1 MSQKKQLSRE
11 EIAMIEIGHTES
23 TTALNWFL
31 TLFFLATITIVPLL
45 QIGREFAAIRAGKE
59 SGGSLGMSVGAPSPS
74 LGESGRSLPQ
84 SLDVC
89 SFLLPSRAEL
99 KSLIKDDD
107 GLLAAGSRVN
117 NRMLRDI
124 QDYETELKDRDVL
137 MQWVIPRMQI
147 PITAWLKGGNE
158 DAYCGRDGWLFY
170 RKDIDSLT
178 GPGFLDPEILA
189 RRAAGGSELKA
200 PPQPDPVKAIVDFR
214 DQLAKRGI
222 ALIVMP
228 APVKPSIHPERHSSR
243 YEGGINAVQNPSFA
257 AFVERLAAEKIAR
270 FDTAPLLVQAKA
282 AAPGRALYL
291 KTDTHWTPEGMEL
304 AAKAL
309 AELARQTADL
319 PPATERFTATAKEVA
334 NLGDV
339 AAMLKFPTEWQVFTP
354 ETATVRQVLDRKQP
368 WRSDPTAEVLLL
380 GDSFANIFSLEVMK
394 WGAGAGLAE
403 HLSLALGLP
412 VDAITQNDAGSFAT
426 REMLAKELHRGNDR
440 LAGKKLVIWEFASR
454 ELAFGDWKLIPMAL
468 GVKRETGMYV
478 PEAGKTVAVRGV
490 VRAASPAPRPGS
502 VPYKDHIIMVHL
514 TEMTSTEDPS
524 AEGREAV
531 LFVWSMRDNVQTPA
545 VGWRPGDAI
554 SLRLRPWAE
563 VAGEYEAINRS
574 ELEDENLLLA
584 DPAWGE

>member
-1 MSQKKQLSRE
+1 MSQKMKLSRE

-31 TLFFLATITIVPLL
+31 TLLFLATITVVPLL

-59 SGGSLGMSVGAPSPS
+59 PD
-74 LGESGRSLPQ
+74 RKLPQ

-89 SFLLPSRAEL
+89 SFLLPSRVEL

-107 GLLAAGSRVN
+107 GLLAAGTRIN

-124 QDYETELKDRDVL
+124 QRYETDLKERDVL

-147 PITAWLKGGNE
+147 PVTAWLKGGNE

-189 RRAAGGSELKA
+189 RRAAGGSELQA
-200 PPQPDPVKAIVDFR
+200 PPQPDPLKAIVDFR

-228 APVKPSIHPERHSSR
+228 APVKPSIHPERHSAR
-243 YEGGINAVQNPSFA
+243 YEGRNAAVQNPSFDP
-257 AFVERLAAEKIAR
+257 FVARLATEQIAC
-270 FDTAPLLVQAKA
+270 FDAAPLLVQAKA

-291 KTDTHWTPEGMEL
+291 KTDTHWTPEGMGR
-304 AAKAL
+304 AATAL
-309 AELARQTADL
+309 ARLARQTAAL
-319 PPATERFTATAKEVA
+319 PPATDRFTATAKAVS

-339 AAMLKFPTEWQVFTP
+339 AMMLKFPAQWQVFAP
-354 ETATVRQVLDRKQP
+354 ETATVRQVLDGKQP
-368 WRSDPTAEVLLL
+368 WRPDPTAEVLLL
-380 GDSFANIFSLEVMK
+380 GDSFANIFSLAPMG
-394 WGAGAGLAE
+394 WGEGAGLAE

-412 VDAITQNDAGSFAT
+412 VDAITRNDAGSFAT

-454 ELAFGDWKLIPMAL
+454 ELAFGDWKMLSLAL
-468 GVKRETGMYV
+468 GEKRETEMYV
-478 PEAGKTVAVRGV
+478 PPSGKTVAVRGV
-490 VRAASPAPRPGS
+490 VRAASPAPKPGT

-514 TEMTSTEDPS
+514 DELESADDP
-524 AEGREAV
+524 AADGNEALV
-531 LFVWSMRDNVQTPA
+531 FLWSMRDNIQTPA
-545 VGWRPGDAI
+545 AGWRPGDSV
-554 SLRLRPWAE
+554 SLRLRPWADLH
-563 VAGEYEAINRS
+563 GQYEAINRS
-574 ELEDENLLLA
+574 ELEDEKLLLA